1 MRKSKSFY
9 VKNPFAMKEVIIT
22 RNNKMYI
29 VDIVAWGTWFTETC
43 FNLKECF
50 NFIRRCLYGRTKY

>member
-1 MRKSKSFY
+1 MRKSRSFY
-9 VKNPFAMKEVIIT
+9 VKNPFGMKEVSIT
-22 RNNKMYI
+22 REDKEYI
-29 VDIVAWGTWFTETC
+29 VDIIAWNTWFTETC

>member
-1 MRKSKSFY
+1 MKKSKSFY
-9 VKNPFAMKEVIIT
+9 VKNPFATKEVIIT

-29 VDIVAWGTWFTETC
+29 VDIIAWGTWFTETC

-50 NFIRRCLYGRTKY
+50 NFIRRCLYGSTKY

>member
-1 MRKSKSFY
+1 MRKSRSFC
-9 VKNPFAMKEVIIT
+9 VKNPFGMKEVSIT
-22 RNNKMYI
+22 CEDKEYI
-29 VDIVAWGTWFTETC
+29 VDIIAWNTWFTETC

>member
-1 MRKSKSFY
+1 MRKSRSFY
-9 VKNPFAMKEVIIT
+9 VKNPFATKEVTIT
-22 RNNKMYI
+22 CNNKTYI
-29 VDIVAWGTWFTETC
+29 VDIIAWDTWFTETC